1 MKLYLNGN
9 AHDVALFQIL
19 TQSLYDKVTPIL
31 DRLANSK
38 GAKSAFESMLQKRM
52 LQDEYFVQMAN
63 RVPAGETLSQETLQ
77 KDFKFQEMVGETL
90 IKIKSELFEHINV
103 DNETIPIVFE
113 LAQVC
118 IDTKK
123 ITNAEL
129 IAGIE
134 SEPSSEFWQ
143 NQDIDGV
150 LEALTKFRATILRRI
165 KSGI

>member
-1 MKLYLNGN
+1 MKLYLNGI

-31 DRLANSK
+31 EKLANSK

-52 LQDEYFVQMAN
+52 LKDEYFVQMAN

-77 KDFKFQEMVGETL
+77 KDFKFQEIVGETL

-118 IDTKK
+118 IDKK
-123 ITNAEL
+123 NIHNAEL
-129 IAGIE
+129 IAGID
-134 SEPSSEFWQ
+134 SEPTSEFWQ